1 MGAELR
7 PICPACLVDS
17 LVVVEVFLKSNDRVI
32 LNNTSLLAR
41 CQLSQFDVAAVTS
54 TSCTQSFKQQWR
66 TSPIESVKNSYYRL
80 LKE

>member
-41 CQLSQFDVAAVTS
+41 YQLSQFDVAAVTS
-54 TSCTQSFKQQWR
+54 TCHVLSHS
-66 TSPIESVKNSYYRL
+66 NNNGGRL
-80 LKE
+80 PLSL